1 MNKDRMIELTI
12 ITIFATH
19 MEIMGLG
26 NNYELL
32 ASKKRDKQTL
42 HVFWWKYAILPQKI
56 LLPKT
61 KKQTKN
67 LNWISS
73 LSRFHSKYSFTGYA
87 GIEEHVQWHHR
98 GAINTVHF

>member
-42 HVFWWKYAILPQKI
+42 HVF
-56 LLPKT
+56 
-61 KKQTKN
+61 
-67 LNWISS
+67 
-73 LSRFHSKYSFTGYA
+73 
-87 GIEEHVQWHHR
+87 
-98 GAINTVHF
+98 